1 MIKKKFFVVSL
12 PRSGTTTICK
22 MAKICG
28 LSPNHT
34 PHSSYKV
41 RVRSSEFDFFS
52 DTPIFS
58 PTIINEI
65 CEIENIDPK
74 FIYIDRSFCEIFN
87 SWKRVNLYRNY
98 MRMLDS
104 AQIPINFDLLSYND
118 AFGGQILTEENFT
131 EIFENHKKNVFE
143 IIKGKNKEILTYK
156 FEDGWKP
163 FCDFLNVQ
171 IPYEDIPIL
180 NKNKMFDKI

>member
-28 LSPNHT
+28 LNANHT
-34 PHSSYKV
+34 PHSAYIS
-41 RVRSSEFDFFS
+41 RARGNEFDFFS
-52 DTPIFS
+52 DTPVFS
-58 PTIINEI
+58 PKWIEEI
-65 CEIENIDPK
+65 CKIENIVPR
-74 FIYIDRSFCEIFN
+74 FIYIDRSFDEIFD
-87 SWKRVNLYRNY
+87 SWKRVSLYKNY
-98 MRMLDS
+98 TRMLNS
-104 AQIPINFDLLSYND
+104 AQNSTNFDLLTYND
-118 AFGGQILTEENFT
+118 AFDNQKLTEDNYT

-143 IIKGKNKEILTYK
+143 IIKGRNKEILLYK
-156 FEDGWKP
+156 FEDGWEP

-171 IPYEDIPIL
+171 VPHEDIPIL